1 MWQYNNISLIH
12 HGVKGMKWGVRR
24 KQDELDR
31 LAGRAYKIETL
42 ENGDKNW
49 HLAYNKAV
57 NEANE
62 KLIPKLN
69 KKYEGVNFNDPKNA
83 AIEAKYDKEGNTEF
97 NKLYAKHFVDTF
109 GERPISSL

>member
-1 MWQYNNISLIH
+1 MHYGI
-12 HGVKGMKWGVRR
+12 KGMKWGQRR
-24 KQDELDR
+24 AVKKQAKALKKQAKALKKSQTAWDD
-31 LAGRAYKIETL
+31 
-42 ENGDKNW
+42 NVNKNW

-83 AIEAKYDKEGNTEF
+83 AIKAKYDKEGNTEF